1 MKKVIFMG
9 KSGSGKTSL
18 CQKLQGEEVKYKK
31 TQSVELF
38 SNAIDTPG
46 EYMENRGYYS
56 ALIITSTEAEI
67 VALVQEC
74 GDIDSKIP
82 PAFAGTFGKKVIGII
97 TKIDKINENSH
108 IDIIESQLRD
118 SGATNILKVSVI
130 TGEGMKELEELLV
143 GEIQSKII

>member
-9 KSGSGKTSL
+9 KIGCGKTSL
-18 CQKLQGEEVKYKK
+18 CQKLQGEELKYKK
-31 TQSVELF
+31 TQSIELF
-38 SNAIDTPG
+38 SNSIDTPG

-67 VALVQEC
+67 IALVQEC

-97 TKIDKINENSH
+97 TKIDNINKNSH
-108 IDIIESQLRD
+108 IDIIESQLK
-118 SGATNILKVSVI
+118 SAGVITIFKVSVI
-130 TGEGMKELEELLV
+130 TGEGIEELQKFLLDDL
-143 GEIQSKII
+143 

>member
-9 KSGSGKTSL
+9 KIGCGKTSL
-18 CQKLQGEEVKYKK
+18 CQKLQGEELRYKK
-31 TQSVELF
+31 TQSIELF
-38 SNAIDTPG
+38 SNSIDTPG

-67 VALVQEC
+67 IALVQEC

-97 TKIDKINENSH
+97 TKIDTINEESH
-108 IDIIESQLRD
+108 IDIIENQLKCA
-118 SGATNILKVSVI
+118 GVNNIFKVSVI
-130 TGEGMKELEELLV
+130 TGEGMAALEKFLL
-143 GEIQSKII
+143 EDL